1 MTSYTHSAFWAGL
14 SHISSITSMLLR
26 NIIFARLLSPENF
39 AVALTFGVVLTLFEF
54 ISNFGYENL
63 MQRSVNG
70 DHEDFQATLHSAMII
85 RGIVIAAFIII
96 IAPYIPVLLNISNSI
111 FNYALQ
117 RQQNFKV
124 TAIIGLISDS
134 LSVLVAVIFAL
145 LIQDYWAFY
154 ISFVFRHSIGT
165 VLSHIYATRSYQ
177 LSLQKSHLIELWH
190 FGMPL
195 ILIGFLKYFGTE
207 LDKALIT
214 RYLGLEQFTIYFLSL
229 MLVSNSTNIISI
241 GLAKIFIRRASLAPQ
256 NSLNKVAFGNGII
269 SLYLAF
275 PLFLFICFFG
285 EMLIRLIFGTHYEL
299 PAYLITT
306 VIALVSARFL
316 ARWLAQIVLGAS
328 NTKLMLVSDFTKVI
342 ALTASLYISITY
354 FEMKNAHVFI
364 FLFTACELL
373 YIATLATLLASRI
386 RGIAI
391 TTLKFT
397 LLCASFNI
405 ALYYTYTIFNDQA
418 LVYKVLACGLL
429 TSLLIIMFNV
439 FSIQCR
445 NQTKN
450 LLSTAFKQ

>member
-1 MTSYTHSAFWAGL
+1 
-14 SHISSITSMLLR
+14 
-26 NIIFARLLSPENF
+26 
-39 AVALTFGVVLTLFEF
+39 
-54 ISNFGYENL
+54 

-111 FNYALQ
+111 FNYAFLAIVPIINGFRHLDPTRLQ

-316 ARWLAQIVLGAS
+316 ARWLAH
-328 NTKLMLVSDFTKVI
+328 
-342 ALTASLYISITY
+342 SIY
-354 FEMKNAHVFI
+354 Q
-364 FLFTACELL
+364 
-373 YIATLATLLASRI
+373 SP
-386 RGIAI
+386 
-391 TTLKFT
+391 
-397 LLCASFNI
+397 
-405 ALYYTYTIFNDQA
+405 
-418 LVYKVLACGLL
+418 
-429 TSLLIIMFNV
+429 TS
-439 FSIQCR
+439 
-445 NQTKN
+445 K
-450 LLSTAFKQ
+450 